1 MHLKRQRRGFQLF
14 TDKRAPVHDEA
25 HNAPPS
31 HMKAPSLI
39 EDLVELYGEMI
50 GTCWISQ
57 DAWTL
62 VGRRRCSLR
71 KLAATR
77 LNRFVERPN
86 AHAQQGCGDRV
97 ARPVETNLRQSRRFI
112 EDGVLDSRAE
122 PTVLEIGAFQQ
133 HHDQFGIVAINIVE
147 ILHRRRVRR
156 SYVFRPMRDDNVHAL
171 REIAHDAAPQR
182 MSPFDPASSRHAR
195 QSRA

>member
-62 VGRRRCSLR
+62 VSRRRCSLR
-71 KLAATR
+71 KLPATR

-86 AHAQQGCGDRV
+86 AHAQQGCGGRV
-97 ARPVETNLRQSRRFI
+97 ARPVET
-112 EDGVLDSRAE
+112 
-122 PTVLEIGAFQQ
+122 T
-133 HHDQFGIVAINIVE
+133 FGSLA
-147 ILHRRRVRR
+147 
-156 SYVFRPMRDDNVHAL
+156 
-171 REIAHDAAPQR
+171 
-182 MSPFDPASSRHAR
+182 ASSRIASSTAEPSLPCLR
-195 QSRA
+195 LAPFSNTTTNSGS